1 MVQLEVP
8 MTPAERQE
16 LLECSQRIAEL
27 LYQDACEQ
35 SRPVSNLGA
44 IESTVRTQVQE
55 SVLPTIGE
63 FFANKSAAPTT
74 DTPVS

>member
-1 MVQLEVP
+1 

-16 LLECSQRIAEL
+16 LLQCSQRIAEL

-35 SRPVSNLGA
+35 ERPVANLGA
-44 IESTVRTQVQE
+44 IESTVRAQVQE

-63 FFANKSAAPTT
+63 FFVNKSAALAK
-74 DTPVS
+74 DTLGN